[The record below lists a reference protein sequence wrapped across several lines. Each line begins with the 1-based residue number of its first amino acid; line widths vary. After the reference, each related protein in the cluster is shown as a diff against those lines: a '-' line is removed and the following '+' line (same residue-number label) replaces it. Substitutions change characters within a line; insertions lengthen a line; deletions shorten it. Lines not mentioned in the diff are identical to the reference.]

1 MAKNTEVFKVDGKT
15 LGQAIW
21 DKFLEYKEVC
31 DSKTVTRTE
40 FSQRESR
47 FVTAVIP
54 APISCTV
61 KGFCNYV
68 GMTEQNFYQTYA
80 NRKGIE
86 LVIARIKDEC
96 EMDVREKFENGTINS
111 RLAGLWM
118 SHYGY
123 TTKSESKDE
132 VKNSVVIVDDL
143 DE

>member
-21 DKFLEYKEVC
+21 DKFLEYKETC
-31 DSKTVTRTE
+31 NSKTVTRTE

-123 TTKSESKDE
+123 TTKSESKEE

>member
-1 MAKNTEVFKVDGKT
+1 MAKNTEVFKVNGKT
-15 LGQAIW
+15 LGEAIW
-21 DKFLEYKEVC
+21 EKFLEYKDDC
-31 DSKTVTRTE
+31 NSRTVTRTE

-54 APISCTV
+54 APVSCNM

-80 NRKGIE
+80 KRKGIE
-86 LVIARIKDEC
+86 SVIARIKEEC
-96 EMDVREKFENGTINS
+96 ELDAREKFENGTINS

-118 SHYGY
+118 SNYGY
-123 TTKSESKDE
+123 TTKSESKEE